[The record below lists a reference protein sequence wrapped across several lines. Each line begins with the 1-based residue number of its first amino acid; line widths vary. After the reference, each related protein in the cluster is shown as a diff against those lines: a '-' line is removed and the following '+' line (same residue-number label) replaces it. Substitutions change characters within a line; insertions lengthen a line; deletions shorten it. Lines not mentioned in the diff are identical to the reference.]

1 MPNPDSLGSTSQ
13 VPDSVQQIAQL
24 RFDAR
29 AAKDYALADKYRD
42 QLLREGYEVVDVE
55 GGFELH
61 PKKPYITLAYP
72 RDIRPINLEKKITAC
87 LIVDG
92 FTDDAVETVNAIK
105 ENSDCGIAII
115 AIGDAGRLPE
125 VMDKRTYLIAVN
137 PGAAWGDCA
146 NVFLEKVQSTYVV
159 IMDPSTRFTGDA
171 ITPVVAE
178 LDKGEYVCV
187 GWRGGL
193 VNIDDQW
200 RSVDDKGDGEVDVL
214 FSYFMAFNREAMIE
228 VGGFNPR
235 ALYYRNADMEYSLK
249 IRQAGG
255 KLLQMQL
262 PLEQARHHGYHDV
275 DPEFREIQSKK
286 NYDRILDKYRGK
298 TTILSPRR

>member
-1 MPNPDSLGSTSQ
+1 MS
-13 VPDSVQQIAQL
+13 VPDSVTAIAQA
-24 RFDAR
+24 RMDAR
-29 AAKDYALADKYRD
+29 AAKDFALADKYRD
-42 QLLREGYEVVDVE
+42 ELLHAGFEVVDVA
-55 GGFELH
+55 GGYELK

-72 RDIRPINLEKKITAC
+72 RDIRTIDLEKDVTVG

-92 FTDDAVETVNAIK
+92 FTDDALETVKAIK
-105 ENSDCGIAII
+105 ANSDCAVAII
-115 AIGDAGRLPE
+115 SIGDAGTLFE
-125 VMDKRTYLIAVN
+125 QIDKRTYLISVN

-146 NVFLEKVQSTYVV
+146 NVFLEKVQSKYVI

-171 ITPVVAE
+171 VTPVVQE
-178 LDKGEYVCV
+178 LEKGEYVAV

-193 VNIDDQW
+193 VNTDDEW
-200 RSVDDKGDGEVDVL
+200 RSVDDKGQGEVDVL
-214 FSYFMAFNREAMIE
+214 FSYFIAFNRLAMIE

-255 KLLQMQL
+255 KLLQMEL
-262 PLEQARHHGYHDV
+262 PLMQERHHGYHDV
-275 DPEFREIQSKK
+275 DPEYREVQSKK

-298 TTILSPRR
+298 SAILSPRR

>member
-1 MPNPDSLGSTSQ
+1 
-13 VPDSVQQIAQL
+13 
-24 RFDAR
+24 
-29 AAKDYALADKYRD
+29 
-42 QLLREGYEVVDVE
+42 VD
-55 GGFELH
+55 
-61 PKKPYITLAYP
+61 
-72 RDIRPINLEKKITAC
+72 LEKETTVC

-92 FTDDAVETVNAIK
+92 FTDDALETVKNIK
-105 ENSDCGIAII
+105 EHSDCGIAII
-115 AIGDAGRLPE
+115 AIGDAGRLSE
-125 VMDKRTYLIAVN
+125 VMDKRTYLISVN

-146 NVFLEKVQSTYVV
+146 NVFLEKIQSTYIV
-159 IMDPSTRFTGDA
+159 IMDPSTRFIGDA
-171 ITPVVAE
+171 ITPITAE
-178 LDKGEYVCV
+178 LEKGEYVCV

-193 VNIDDQW
+193 VNIDDEW

-214 FSYFMAFNREAMIE
+214 FSYFMAFNRAAMIE

-262 PLEQARHHGYHDV
+262 PLEQARHHGYYDV

-286 NYDRILDKYRGK
+286 NYDRILDKFRGK
-298 TTILSPRR
+298 TAILSPRR